1 MPFMEPAD
9 TMASRAIPFDKAPSE
24 SWTIRRFGTLR
35 GLVRLGLSY
44 VELASGFAPT
54 RTPVKGSV
62 RRLVFVCHGNICR
75 SAFAQAVARRE
86 GFRTAGFGLSTS
98 SGMPAHPPVAAE
110 AACRGL
116 PLDDHLTTALGD
128 FAFEP
133 GDLLLVME
141 VRQLKRL
148 RANPALTRLPR
159 NLLGRFARPPVPHLH
174 DPYMIDPA
182 YLPTCLDRIERAVVN
197 LCRAYPEARIS

>member
-1 MPFMEPAD
+1 MEPAD
-9 TMASRAIPFDKAPSE
+9 TMASRAIPFDQTPSQ
-24 SWTIRRFGTLR
+24 SWTIRKFGTLR
-35 GLVRLGLSY
+35 GAVRLALSY
-44 VELASGFAPT
+44 VELATGFAPT
-54 RTPVKGSV
+54 RAPAKGSV

-75 SAFAQAVARRE
+75 SAYAQAVARRE
-86 GFRTAGFGLSTS
+86 GFRTTGFGLSTT

-110 AACRGL
+110 AARRGL

-148 RANPALTRLPR
+148 RANPSLTRLPR
-159 NLLGRFARPPVPHLH
+159 NLLGRFARPSVPHLH

-182 YLPTCLDRIERAVVN
+182 YLPTCLDRIESAVVN
-197 LCRAYPEARIS
+197 LCRAYPEARII

>member
-1 MPFMEPAD
+1 MPFTERAE
-9 TMASRAIPFDKAPSE
+9 TMASRAIPVEQTPSQR
-24 SWTIRRFGTLR
+24 WAIRKFGTLR

-44 VELASGFAPT
+44 VELALGLAPT
-54 RTPVKGSV
+54 LAPAKGSV

-86 GFRTAGFGLSTS
+86 GVRTAGFGLSTT
-98 SGMPAHPPVAAE
+98 SGMPAHPPVSAE
-110 AACRGL
+110 AARRGL
-116 PLDDHLTTALGD
+116 PLDDHLTTALD
-128 FAFEP
+128 DYAWEQ

-141 VRQLKRL
+141 VRQLKHL
-148 RANPALTRLPR
+148 RANPALADVPR
-159 NLLGRFARPPVPHLH
+159 NLLGRFGSPPVPHLH

-197 LCRAYPEARIS
+197 LCRTCPEAKLS

>member
-1 MPFMEPAD
+1 
-9 TMASRAIPFDKAPSE
+9 MASHAIPTDQIPSE
-24 SWTIRRFGTLR
+24 SWTIRKFGTLR
-35 GLVRLGLSY
+35 GAVRLGLSY
-44 VELASGFAPT
+44 AELVSGLASTKAPA
-54 RTPVKGSV
+54 KGSV

-86 GFRTAGFGLSTS
+86 GFRTAGFGLSTT
-98 SGMPAHPPVAAE
+98 SGQPAHAPVVAE
-110 AACRGL
+110 AARRGV
-116 PLDDHLTTALGD
+116 PLDDHRTTALGD

-141 VRQLKRL
+141 VRQLTRL
-148 RANPALTRLPR
+148 RANPSLTRLPR
-159 NLLGRFARPPVPHLH
+159 NLLGRFATPPVPHLH

-197 LCRAYPEARIS
+197 LCRAYPTARLS

>member
-1 MPFMEPAD
+1 
-9 TMASRAIPFDKAPSE
+9 MAGRAIPADQIPSE
-24 SWTIRRFGTLR
+24 SWTIRKFGTLR
-35 GLVRLGLSY
+35 GAVRLGLSY
-44 VELASGFAPT
+44 AELVSGFAPT
-54 RTPVKGSV
+54 RAPAKGSV

-86 GFRTAGFGLSTS
+86 GFRTAGFGLSTTT
-98 SGMPAHPPVAAE
+98 GQPAHPPVAAE
-110 AACRGL
+110 AARRGV
-116 PLDDHLTTALGD
+116 PLDDHRTTALGD
-128 FAFEP
+128 FAFEA

-148 RANPALTRLPR
+148 RANPSLTRLPR
-159 NLLGRFARPPVPHLH
+159 NLLGRFATPPVPHLH

-197 LCRAYPEARIS
+197 LCRAYPTAKVS

>member
-1 MPFMEPAD
+1 
-9 TMASRAIPFDKAPSE
+9 MASRAIPFDKTPSE
-24 SWTIRRFGTLR
+24 SWTIRQFGTLR

-54 RTPVKGSV
+54 RAPAKGSV

-86 GFRTAGFGLSTS
+86 GFRTAGFGLSTT

-110 AACRGL
+110 AAQRGL

-148 RANPALTRLPR
+148 RANPSLTRLPR

-182 YLPTCLDRIERAVVN
+182 YLPTCLDRIESAVVN
-197 LCRAYPEARIS
+197 LCRAYPEAKAS

>member
-1 MPFMEPAD
+1 
-9 TMASRAIPFDKAPSE
+9 MASRAIPTDQAPSE
-24 SWTIRRFGTLR
+24 SWTIRKFGTLR

-44 VELASGFAPT
+44 AELATGLAPT
-54 RTPVKGSV
+54 KAPAKRSV

-75 SAFAQAVARRE
+75 SAFAQAVAQRE
-86 GFRTAGFGLSTS
+86 GFRTAGFGLSTTT
-98 SGMPAHPPVAAE
+98 GQPAHPPVSAE
-110 AACRGL
+110 AARRGL
-116 PLDDHLTTALGD
+116 PLDDHRTTALGD

-148 RANPALTRLPR
+148 RANPSLTRLPR
-159 NLLGRFARPPVPHLH
+159 NLLGRFATPPVPHLH
-174 DPYMIDPA
+174 DPYMIDAA

-197 LCRAYPEARIS
+197 LCRAYPTARVS

>member
-1 MPFMEPAD
+1 
-9 TMASRAIPFDKAPSE
+9 MASRANPIDQAPSE
-24 SWTIRRFGTLR
+24 SWTIRKFGTLR

-44 VELASGFAPT
+44 AELVSGLAPIRAPDKT
-54 RTPVKGSV
+54 SV

-86 GFRTAGFGLSTS
+86 GFRTAGFGLSTT

-110 AACRGL
+110 AARRGL
-116 PLDDHLTTALGD
+116 PLDDHRTTALDD
-128 FAFEP
+128 FVFEP

-148 RANPALTRLPR
+148 RANPSLTRLPR
-159 NLLGRFARPPVPHLH
+159 DLLGRFARLPVPHLH

-182 YLPTCLDRIERAVVN
+182 YLPTCLDRIENAVVN
-197 LCRAYPEARIS
+197 VCRAYPTAKFT